1 MASFSKLNQEKI
13 KEIMS
18 RYDLEYI
25 NSHQIKGGACN
36 SSFLLETNKGK
47 YVLTIFEEQD
57 HDYINRYCRI
67 MVHLDKNNFQ
77 TSKVFALKDGGYVSE
92 VFGKPA
98 VLKTYLDGEID
109 FNLTEDRL
117 EMIGHNLAT
126 LHNIETADFFPKVH
140 PHGIQDFYKIND
152 LNLHSDYEIWL
163 EGQVERIASGIDPQL
178 PRSLIHGDLFFDNV
192 LFSNGKI
199 VAIIDFVE
207 ACDYYDI
214 SDLGMAVVGQC
225 IEDGQISY
233 NKVKAL
239 ISGYESVRVLEDIE
253 KEAFKNFIE
262 YAAIVISFWRFCRY
276 HVQKTVPEKKDKHM
290 EMVMLSK
297 HIRTIPDQVFTENIF
312 DTKR

>member
-25 NSHQIKGGACN
+25 NSYQIKGGACN

-57 HDYINRYCRI
+57 HDYIIRYCRI

-98 VLKTYLDGEID
+98 VLKTYLDGKID
-109 FNLTEDRL
+109 FNLTEDRIV
-117 EMIGHNLAT
+117 MIGHNLAK
-126 LHNIETADFFPKVH
+126 LHNIETADFFPNVH
-140 PHGIQDFYKIND
+140 PHGIQDFHKVKG
-152 LNLHSDYEIWL
+152 LNLNHDYELWL
-163 EGQVERIASGIDPQL
+163 EGQIKRITSEIDPLL

-192 LFSNGKI
+192 LFNNGKI

-214 SDLGMAVVGQC
+214 FDLGMAVVGQC
-225 IEDGQISY
+225 MIDGQISY
-233 NKVKAL
+233 LKLKAL
-239 ISGYESVRVLEDIE
+239 IDGYESVRALEDNE
-253 KEAFKNFIE
+253 KAAFKFFIE
-262 YAAIVISFWRFCRY
+262 YAAIVISYWRFCRY
-276 HVQKTVPEKKDKHM
+276 HVQKTVPEKKDKHL
-290 EMVMLSK
+290 EMVTLSK
-297 HIRTIPDQVFTENIF
+297 YIRTIPDQVFTENVF
-312 DTKR
+312 GLKQ